1 MRSLS
6 LVIGNVA
13 AEYRNGKVVVAAADV
28 AASFVCLH
36 SWQQAGRQAGQGQGG
51 GSRHCPELTH

>member
-36 SWQQAGRQAGQGQGG
+36 SWQQASRQAGQGG
-51 GSRHCPELTH
+51 R

>member
-51 GSRHCPELTH
+51 R